1 MILAKIVYGTTQI
14 VTPMNQPSPG
24 ASDPLERRPLL
35 RFARRAIGNWLER
48 HQHPFSFWIHMI
60 GIPMTVVGIG
70 LLIVYPAEWPWGVGA
85 FVLGY
90 LLQFIGHLVEGNDM
104 GEWAG
109 INRLLGLPYV
119 GISPRYV
126 KEPTA
131 AHAVRADGGRE

>member
-1 MILAKIVYGTTQI
+1 MIQAKIVYGTTQF
-14 VTPMNQPSPG
+14 VNMNHQSPG
-24 ASDPLERRPLL
+24 TSDADSRRPLL
-35 RFARRAIGNWLER
+35 RFARRAIGNWRER

-70 LLIVYPAEWPWGVGA
+70 LLIAYPAQWYWGVGA

-90 LLQFIGHLVEGNDM
+90 VLQFIGHLVEGNDM

-109 INRLLGLPYV
+109 IKRLLGLPYV
-119 GISPRYV
+119 GISPRYR

-131 AHAVRADGGRE
+131 AHAVRADGARE